1 MTRAVVAGGGIVGL
15 TTGLALEQAGV
26 DVVVAERADA
36 IRAAG
41 AYLGL
46 WDNALKVFAHLGL
59 GDGLRSVG
67 RPAEMYFHDRSGAV
81 LATPDFGP
89 ADHQYLLVYRAGLN
103 ELLAE
108 ALGYERIRLGAELVG
123 YEERAGGVTARFADG
138 TTEEADLLVGADGIN
153 SAVRQQLVPESA
165 PREHRGHRAWR
176 AVITADGVDFPD
188 DVMVI
193 GENRC
198 RGGYGH
204 MADGRAFWL
213 LAQFGAPPPAASR
226 KEEVLAR
233 LEHMDDGTWGSLLGD
248 LVAATPEEQILHNE
262 VMVVPPLPRWVS
274 RRVALVGD
282 AAHAMSPHITAG
294 ASLGVQDGA
303 LLANLLSAGAD
314 LPAALAAYEADRLP
328 HYAQVAV
335 LSAAVEHA
343 DRPAEFAQRYA
354 AFSHWMITR

>member
-1 MTRAVVAGGGIVGL
+1 MTRVVVTGGGIVGL
-15 TTGLALEQAGV
+15 TTGLALQRSGV
-26 DVVVAERADA
+26 GVFVAEQADA

-46 WDNALKVFAHLGL
+46 WDNALKVFADLGL

-81 LATPDFGP
+81 LATPDFDP

-103 ELLAE
+103 ELLADS
-108 ALGYERIRLGAELVG
+108 LGYDRIRLRAELVG
-123 YEERAGGVTARFADG
+123 YEERADGVTARFADG
-138 TTEEADLLVGADGIN
+138 TIEEADLLVGADGIN
-153 SAVRQQLVPESA
+153 SAVRQQLVPGSA
-165 PREHRGHRAWR
+165 PRAHRGHRAWR
-176 AVITADGVDFPD
+176 AVITGDGVEFPD

-204 MADGRAFWL
+204 MSDGRVFWL
-213 LAQFGAPPPAASR
+213 LAQFDAPPPAGSR

-233 LEHMDDGTWGSLLGD
+233 LEAMDDGTWGCLLGD
-248 LVAATPEEQILHNE
+248 LVAATAEEQILHNE

-303 LLANLLSAGAD
+303 LLANLLSAGTD
-314 LPAALAAYEADRLP
+314 LPAALAAYEADRMP
-328 HYAQVAV
+328 HYEQVAE
-335 LSAAVEHA
+335 LAAAVEQA
-343 DRPAEFAQRYA
+343 STAAEFAHRYA